1 LGLLPLF
8 RAVLVWA
15 VILAGIV
22 LVRLDPA
29 PAVTQAVAVTQLSA
43 YDRLS
48 VVQQTRTQRV
58 QAAQMVQVNA
68 WSAEL
73 KQGLADYQAQQDA
86 LAAAQ
91 AQTVAAA
98 AQAAA
103 IAARSNHAPP
113 PPYIAKIITDAFSPL
128 GPAAVQWAINVA
140 YCESRYHPN
149 SVNSTSGA
157 SGLFQFLPSTWG
169 GTPWASQS
177 PFDPVANAQ
186 AAAWLYSHYGPG
198 RWQCKG

>member
-1 LGLLPLF
+1 LVPLL

-15 VILAGIV
+15 VILASVV
-22 LVRLDPA
+22 LVRLDP
-29 PAVTQAVAVTQLSA
+29 PASATNAVAVTQLSA

-48 VVQQTRTQRV
+48 VVQQTRSQRV
-58 QAAQMVQVNA
+58 QAAQMAQVTA
-68 WSAEL
+68 WAAEL
-73 KQGLADYQAQQDA
+73 KQGLVDYQAQQDA

-91 AQTVAAA
+91 AQSAV
-98 AQAAA
+98 
-103 IAARSNHAPP
+103 ISARSNHAPP
-113 PPYIAKIITDAFSPL
+113 PAYIAKIINDAFGPL

-149 SVNSTSGA
+149 SVNSSSGA
-157 SGLFQFLPSTWG
+157 SGLFQFMPSTWS

-198 RWQCKG
+198 RWTCQG

>member
-1 LGLLPLF
+1 LVPLL

-15 VILAGIV
+15 VILASVV
-22 LVRLDPA
+22 LVRLDP
-29 PAVTQAVAVTQLSA
+29 PASVTNAVAVTQLSA

-48 VVQQTRTQRV
+48 VVQQTRAQRV
-58 QAAQMVQVNA
+58 QAAQMAQVTA
-68 WSAEL
+68 WAAEL

-91 AQTVAAA
+91 AQAAV
-98 AQAAA
+98 

-113 PPYIAKIITDAFSPL
+113 PPYIAKIITDAFGPL

-149 SVNSTSGA
+149 SVNSDSGA
-157 SGLFQFLPSTWG
+157 SGLFQFMPSTWS
-169 GTPWASQS
+169 GTPWANQS

-198 RWQCKG
+198 RWTCQG